1 MPPED
6 NNPTESNPTE
16 SNSNHSNAS
25 DRTAGYEYSAT
36 DSEENSEQN
45 SEQSLA
51 RSSDSKPPNQGSVR
65 RKPLGL
71 QRSDRSGQRTRL
83 SSSSSLGSQSSDGR
97 SPGSTSPGSTSP
109 SSTPLSSTSL
119 SSTPLGSRS
128 TSTSSASTSGAQ
140 ADIAQLVRQGLRE
153 MESRKQAL
161 QKEIAQLEQRKER
174 LETEMKSSFAGA
186 SQDVAIRVQSF
197 KNYLVGS
204 LQDLATTAEEMN
216 LVPAAMPA
224 QPPSAPE
231 RSTQRQE
238 EDTVSLAAQRFAQ
251 QRDRINSLL
260 DQYRTRPDYYG
271 PPWQLR
277 RTFEPIH
284 AERTSNWFFTQ
295 GGRGAVKSMGSRL
308 QNVLVA
314 SAAISCMHAIYDRRL
329 CVLVLATTPERL
341 GEWRRWLQDCLGISR
356 ADFGTN
362 RGVMLFEDT
371 LPMSQRA
378 ERLMD
383 SGRIPFLIM
392 DEAEEKV
399 SLSLLQ
405 YPLWLGFAPDPANPS
420 TDYDYY

>member
-1 MPPED
+1 MPSED
-6 NNPTESNPTE
+6 NNPAE
-16 SNSNHSNAS
+16 NSNLERAS
-25 DRTAGYEYSAT
+25 GYEYSAS
-36 DSEENSEQN
+36 DAAVSQDGS
-45 SEQSLA
+45 A
-51 RSSDSKPPNQGSVR
+51 DSKLTSQQLPGQQ
-65 RKPLGL
+65 PLGL
-71 QRSDRSGQRTRL
+71 QRSDRSRL
-83 SSSSSLGSQSSDGR
+83 R
-97 SPGSTSPGSTSP
+97 NR
-109 SSTPLSSTSL
+109 SL
-119 SSTPLGSRS
+119 SRSSGSASDDSADSRS
-128 TSTSSASTSGAQ
+128 RLTGGSMGSGSMGDKSMGDQSMGAKSRGLASASVTNVQ
-140 ADIAQLVRQGLRE
+140 ADIAQLVRQGLRD
-153 MESRKQAL
+153 MEAQKQKL
-161 QKEIAQLEQRKER
+161 QQEIGQLEQRKAR
-174 LETEMKSSFAGA
+174 LDTEMKSNFAGA
-186 SQDVAIRVQSF
+186 SQEVAIRVQSF

-204 LQDLATTAEEMN
+204 LQDLATTAEDMD
-216 LVPAAMPA
+216 LVPASPASRPVPEMPDRGTTV
-224 QPPSAPE
+224 QSSSVPL
-231 RSTQRQE
+231 E
-238 EDTVSLAAQRFAQ
+238 EDNRSPLAAQRFAQ

-284 AERTSNWFFTQ
+284 AERASNWFFTQ
-295 GGRGAVKSMGSRL
+295 GGRGAIKSMGSRL

-362 RGVMLFEDT
+362 RGVMLFEDAM
-371 LPMSQRA
+371 PMSQRA